1 MTPSRRG
8 MFGRVVTSLCLA
20 LGVPVVAATAAVA
33 DGPTTFGNTAAMD
46 IPAAGS
52 PNQIGDASPYPSP
65 ITVSGM
71 TGTVSNI
78 TVTFNNLTHSIA
90 NDIDALLV
98 SPTGENLMVMSD
110 ASKHQHLHRR
120 QQCDDDV

>member
-8 MFGRVVTSLCLA
+8 MFVRVVSLPCLTV
-20 LGVPVVAATAAVA
+20 GVPVVAATAAVA
-33 DGPTTFGNTAAMD
+33 DGPTTFSNTTAIA

-52 PNQIGDASPYPSP
+52 PDQIGDASPYPSP

-71 TGTVSNI
+71 TGTVSDV

-98 SPTGENLMVMSD
+98 SPTGENLMVM
-110 ASKHQHLHRR
+110 
-120 QQCDDDV
+120 